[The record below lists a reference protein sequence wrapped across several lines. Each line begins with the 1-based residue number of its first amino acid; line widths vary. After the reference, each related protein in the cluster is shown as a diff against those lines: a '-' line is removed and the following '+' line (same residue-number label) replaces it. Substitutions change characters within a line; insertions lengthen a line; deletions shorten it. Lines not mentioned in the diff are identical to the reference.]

1 MKKILS
7 LALLA
12 AMILA
17 VLAGCAA
24 PTAAPAAEPEKTEEA
39 APAPEAETETA
50 SEPEAEEAW
59 EPVTLKVGFLG
70 KGIKPVGV
78 IVAMAKGFYEE
89 EGIIIDKQVVSSM
102 NDAYLAVSKGDLD
115 VYLFSSTAAATFISQ
130 GTTTLRVFG
139 GTAGEGSEIMC
150 DVNSDLKLD
159 TLEDFVGKTV
169 ACMMPE
175 TGQMVLKNALLQA
188 GYTIGGPDDKADV
201 TFIYFSD
208 TNAAIEGCKK
218 GEYDCCIT
226 NSVMGYYADDMG
238 VRVEAAVKDFVPTYP
253 CCRQTCYE
261 GTYVNNF
268 DALVRFEI
276 AAIRGFEFYKNT
288 DNMEEVLDILQEF
301 TDGQDREYLKAQV
314 YGTENYTPVMRLTL
328 DPDKKACVAFYEAM
342 ANIGEIE
349 DSVEVDW
356 NDYVVTDVYGTA
368 LQTLMDRDPGNAL
381 YNEMNEYFLANN

>member
-1 MKKILS
+1 M
-7 LALLA
+7 ALVPVGGGFFL
-12 AMILA
+12 
-17 VLAGCAA
+17 VL
-24 PTAAPAAEPEKTEEA
+24 PPPHAAPAAEPEKTEEA
-39 APAPEAETETA
+39 APVPEAETA
-50 SEPEAEEAW
+50 AEPETEEPW

-201 TFIYFSD
+201 TFVYAEDKQEMVSLNQVPENKLSTGIYDGTVTYQTSD
-208 TNAAIEGCKK
+208 AKIATVDANGKLTVVKAAG
-218 GEYDCCIT
+218 
-226 NSVMGYYADDMG
+226 
-238 VRVEAAVKDFVPTYP
+238 
-253 CCRQTCYE
+253 
-261 GTYVNNF
+261 
-268 DALVRFEI
+268 
-276 AAIRGFEFYKNT
+276 
-288 DNMEEVLDILQEF
+288 
-301 TDGQDREYLKAQV
+301 
-314 YGTENYTPVMRLTL
+314 
-328 DPDKKACVAFYEAM
+328 
-342 ANIGEIE
+342 
-349 DSVEVDW
+349 
-356 NDYVVTDVYGTA
+356 VVTITA
-368 LQTLMDRDPGNAL
+368 SGAETPN
-381 YNEMNEYFLANN
+381 